1 MSLGRKIILKTSG
14 FIFESPDFSI
24 DFKIN
29 YSKDK
34 DNNSAKIEIFNLS
47 KETIKNIIKDN
58 QIFLEA
64 GYEDDKTGLIFVGYI
79 KEKEVKWD
87 TIDKRLILI
96 CGDNTNEWHK
106 QIYSKT
112 WETKTKASQII
123 NDIINNLYYQKADL
137 DLKNDVE
144 YRRGKTFNTTVKN
157 ALNELAKDCESKLFI
172 TENKIYIRAENK
184 ITTEKVILDSNTGLL
199 SFDEEEE
206 NKYSVVSL
214 LNWKFELDSLVQ
226 IENKNYLINKIEHTG
241 ESFETKLE
249 VEPWS

>member
-96 CGDNTNEWHK
+96 CGDNTNEWQK

-144 YRRGKTFNTTVKN
+144 YRR
-157 ALNELAKDCESKLFI
+157 
-172 TENKIYIRAENK
+172 
-184 ITTEKVILDSNTGLL
+184 
-199 SFDEEEE
+199 
-206 NKYSVVSL
+206 
-214 LNWKFELDSLVQ
+214 
-226 IENKNYLINKIEHTG
+226 
-241 ESFETKLE
+241 
-249 VEPWS
+249 